1 MQFTKILLNSLF
13 FRLHYSV
20 YNIYTVN
27 STMVQKLIQT
37 HIWTHT
43 WLYLLSAVQDSTYCR
58 NVFLLRSFDWS
69 RTSPRG
75 GTRTSRLSV
84 ACVCVIEGCVRIES
98 HSHRGPAVWTVVVI
112 SSSVLTL
119 VAAACGTVSTALQPV
134 HYVLQMSTV
143 AAALT
148 PHKQTLHHMVAN
160 CTYTGT
166 LVAPREDMQGTCQNS
181 VYVKIE

>member
-1 MQFTKILLNSLF
+1 
-13 FRLHYSV
+13 
-20 YNIYTVN
+20 
-27 STMVQKLIQT
+27 MVQKLIQM

-43 WLYLLSAVQDSTYCR
+43 WLYLLSAVQASTYCR
-58 NVFLLRSFDWS
+58 NVFLLQIFDWS
-69 RTSPRG
+69 LTCPRG

-84 ACVCVIEGCVRIES
+84 ACVIEGCVRIDS

-148 PHKQTLHHMVAN
+148 PYKQTFHHMVAN

-166 LVAPREDMQGTCQNS
+166 LVAPREEMQGIYLLLHLRQD
-181 VYVKIE
+181 KKH